1 LYERDKIYIFTE
13 YSASKF
19 FNHMKYLFS
28 IIFLLG
34 LLSTPSFSADEWE
47 KSFQKTEKF
56 YFQGD
61 YKRALKENKALCGRI
76 ERKLGK
82 ENTTLA
88 RAYFQKAK
96 IEEALSKFD
105 DYKTTIEYGFSVLN
119 ISEKPA
125 TAEYAGCM
133 AYAAAALIEYGDFAR
148 AEECINTAAKILK
161 SISSQDQQLIN
172 EIKYKAVQIM
182 YNQGYL
188 NRAEMLLQ
196 DVINFRRSRIV
207 TEELVVNPKTGLSAE
222 KKLSRN
228 ELRSRNRDLS
238 DALNLYAKIEIAQT
252 NKFKADSILTR
263 NSYLIRREIR
273 KKDVANV
280 NNLYTWG
287 KLFESIGDNKNALTK
302 YTAAFKYL
310 NKTKKIKYN
319 HTAKPA
325 LDLYEAYA
333 QSLLVS
339 GNTTKYKR
347 KMKSLE
353 VKIKRYYTRNSIYYA
368 DVLLLQAKRPL
379 LKEDF
384 DKTIPK
390 LEFILNNPSIFPDEH
405 IKKSPILKLL
415 ADNYLQ
421 NSNYEKTEEL
431 LSKRSDLEKTFMGK
445 DAPAYHESQLDLANF
460 HVFYSNKFKIAED
473 IYDKS
478 MPVLKKELDPHQEG
492 YISYLLGLS
501 KLYELTDKF
510 EQAFKIINFAVD
522 AQKKKYGENDV
533 HYAIALEKLASINI
547 STGNY
552 SEAEKNL
559 NEAIRIF
566 KKGNNNENI
575 SYTNTLETLSRLYI
589 IQGNYEDAE
598 KTLKKSKRL
607 SKRSEKESLKM
618 GGTMEELATLYIYLG
633 KYQETEDFLKESI
646 RKKEAKLGPNHRN
659 LINPYHQMGL
669 LYLITGNYTEAE
681 KFAKKATNISL
692 RIFGDS
698 SVKYAENL
706 DLMARIYS
714 AIGDYE
720 NAEEPAAKVVEIEK
734 RHYGPNHIQYARA
747 LQELATVK
755 YHNKGKT
762 GEVAKLLQDALSII
776 KNNLGEEN
784 PEYAEALKNLALF
797 YLETDKVGEA
807 EAMLGQSDQIWIKKF
822 GADNIHSAE
831 ISFIRG
837 NISYQKGKYDE
848 PRNLYTTAKN
858 SYNKNFDN
866 KHPDYVKAL
875 SKEAQMYFILGDY
888 KTARKDM
895 DEATGVYLDF
905 IKNYFPSLSE
915 REKGKFWSLIK
926 NEFEFYNSLAIQ
938 MKDKE
943 PDLIGNIYNFNLNIK
958 ALLLNSSI
966 KVKER
971 ILSSNDTSLINK
983 YGNWTAKKELLTM
996 VLSMTAEQR
1005 KASGFDIGT
1014 MEKEIES
1021 LEKELSEKSEL
1032 FAKNY
1037 EKSQYTWNKIKDL
1050 LAPNEYAVEI
1060 IRFRK
1065 FNTAFS
1071 DTIYYAAL
1079 VISSET
1085 KKNPDIVLLKNGKEL
1100 EAKYLKYYRNCI
1112 KHKVEDT
1119 YSYDQFWKPLKTL
1132 IKDNSTVFLSC
1143 DGVYNQMNLE
1153 AIPTPDSKFIINSND
1168 VVLVSNTRDILGRN
1182 KKKPAV
1188 NKQVELFGN
1197 PLYYSQVTVDSV
1209 ENDMKHNISQLPGA
1223 ESEIVE
1229 LQKVLK
1235 ASGWQPEIFMQKTAT
1250 EERVKNLSNP
1260 KVFHIATH
1268 GFFMEDANA
1277 ESDNGTEGVVES
1289 KAVQNP
1295 LLRSGL
1301 LLRNGGERIAN
1312 NNVYDFNK
1320 EEGILTAYEAMNL
1333 NLDNTELV
1341 VLSACETAR
1350 GEVQLGEGVYGLQRA
1365 FLVAGANSVV
1375 MSLFKVNDQVT
1386 KELMISFYKKWIA
1399 TGNKRK
1405 SFSDAKK
1412 EIKDKYSDPVY
1423 WGAFVMIGLD

>member
-1 LYERDKIYIFTE
+1 
-13 YSASKF
+13 
-19 FNHMKYLFS
+19 MKYLFS
-28 IIFLLG
+28 VIVLLC
-34 LLSTPSFSADEWE
+34 LSSIPTFSADDWE
-47 KSFQKTEKF
+47 KSFQKIEDY
-56 YFQGD
+56 YFKGD
-61 YKRALKENKALCGRI
+61 YKRALKENKALCGSI
-76 ERKLGK
+76 EKKAGK
-82 ENTTLA
+82 ENVTIA
-88 RAYFQKAK
+88 RAYFQQAK

-105 DYKTTIEYGFSVLN
+105 DYKSILEHGFSVLN
-119 ISEKPA
+119 ISEKPS
-125 TAEYAGCM
+125 TPEYARGM
-133 AYAAAALIEYGDFAR
+133 AYAAAALMEYGDFAR
-148 AEECINTAAKILK
+148 AEECINIATKIIKSTATEDL
-161 SISSQDQQLIN
+161 QLVN
-172 EIKYKAVQIM
+172 DIKFKALQIM
-182 YNQGYL
+182 YHQGFL
-188 NRAEMLLQ
+188 NKAEKLIPEL
-196 DVINFRRSRIV
+196 INFRKSRIV
-207 TEELVVNPKTGLSAE
+207 KEEIVVNPKTGLSKA
-222 KKLSRN
+222 KKLPAN
-228 ELRSRNRDLS
+228 ELRNRNRELS
-238 DALNLYAKIEIAQT
+238 NVLNLYAKIEIAQS

-263 NSYLIRREIR
+263 NAYLIRREIR
-273 KKDVANV
+273 KKDVSYV
-280 NNLYTWG
+280 NNLFTWA
-287 KLFESIGDNKNALTK
+287 KLFESIGDNKNAVLK
-302 YTAAFKYL
+302 YADAFKFVT
-310 NKTKKIKYN
+310 KTKKIKYN
-319 HTAKPA
+319 HTAKPV
-325 LDLYEAYA
+325 LELYGSYA
-333 QSLLVS
+333 QSLLVT

-347 KMKSLE
+347 KIKSLE
-353 VKIKRYYTRNSIYYA
+353 VKVKRYYGQNSIYYA
-368 DVLLLQAKRPL
+368 DILLLQAKRPL

-390 LEFILNNPSIFPDEH
+390 LEFILSNPLILPDEH
-405 IKKSPILKLL
+405 IKRSPILKLL

-421 NSNYEKTEEL
+421 NSDYEKTEGL
-431 LSKRSDLEKTFMGK
+431 LTKRSELEKHFTGK
-445 DAPAYHESQLDLANF
+445 DAPYYHEAMLDLANF
-460 HVFYSNKFKIAED
+460 HVYYSNKFKIAEE

-478 MPVLKKELDPHQEG
+478 LPVLKKELDPRQDD
-492 YISYLLGLS
+492 YINYMLGLS

-510 EQAFKIINFAVD
+510 EQAFKIINNIVD
-522 AQKKKYGENDV
+522 VQKKKYVIDDV
-533 HYAIALEKLASINI
+533 HYAVALEKLASINI

-552 SEAEKNL
+552 IEAEKNL
-559 NEAIRIF
+559 NEAMRVF
-566 KKGNNNENI
+566 KKGNNDENI

-589 IQGNYEDAE
+589 IQGNYEEAE
-598 KTLKKSKRL
+598 KNLKKSRRL

-633 KYQETEDFLKESI
+633 KYQETEVFLNESI
-646 RKKEAKLGPNHRN
+646 KKKEAKLGTSHRN

-681 KFAKKATNISL
+681 KFAKKATDISL
-692 RIFGDS
+692 KIFGDS

-706 DLMARIYS
+706 DLLARIYS

-720 NAEEPAAKVVEIEK
+720 KAEEPATKVVEIE
-734 RHYGPNHIQYARA
+734 RSHYGPNHIQLARS
-747 LQELATVK
+747 LQELAIVK

-762 GEVAKLLQDALSII
+762 TQVEKLLQDALKII
-776 KNNLGEEN
+776 KDNLGEEN

-797 YLETDKVGEA
+797 YLDSDKVGEA
-807 EAMLGQSDQIWIKKF
+807 ETMLGKADNIWTKKF
-822 GADNIHSAE
+822 GPDNIHSAE

-837 NISYQKGKYDE
+837 NISYQKKKYE
-848 PRNLYTTAKN
+848 EARNFFTVAKN
-858 SYNKNFDN
+858 IYSKNFDD

-875 SKEAQMYFILGDY
+875 SREAQMYFILGDY

-895 DEATGVYLDF
+895 DEATAVYLNF

-926 NEFEFYNSLAIQ
+926 NEFEFYNSLAVQ
-938 MKDKE
+938 MKDPE
-943 PDLIGNIYNFNLNIK
+943 LIGNIYNFTLNIK
-958 ALLLNSSI
+958 AILLNTSI

-971 ILSSNDTSLINK
+971 ILSSNDTTLVNK
-983 YGNWTAKKELLTM
+983 YASWTAKKELLTM
-996 VLSMTAEQR
+996 VLSMTAEQ
-1005 KASGFDIGT
+1005 KKTSGFDIAI

-1037 EKSQYTWNKIKDL
+1037 EKSQYTWEKIKNV

-1071 DTIYYAAL
+1071 DTVYYAAL
-1079 VISSET
+1079 VVSAET
-1085 KKNPDIVLLKNGKEL
+1085 KKYPDMVLLKNGKEL
-1100 EAKYLKYYRNCI
+1100 ESKYLKYYRNCI
-1112 KHKVEDT
+1112 KHKVEDG

-1153 AIPTPDSKFIINSND
+1153 AIPTPQGNFIINSND
-1168 VVLVSNTRDILGRN
+1168 VVLVSNTRDIINRN
-1182 KKKPAV
+1182 KKKPGT

-1197 PLYYSQVTVDSV
+1197 PLYYTQSSADTIATDVI
-1209 ENDMKHNISQLPGA
+1209 HNIKQLPGA
-1223 ESEIVE
+1223 EAEIVE
-1229 LQKVLK
+1229 LQKLLK
-1235 ASGWQPEIFMQKTAT
+1235 SSGWLPETFMEKTAT
-1250 EERVKNLSNP
+1250 EEQVKNLNNP

-1268 GFFMEDANA
+1268 GFFMEDANV
-1277 ESDNGTEGVVES
+1277 EEDKGTEGVIES
-1289 KAVQNP
+1289 KAIQNP

-1301 LLRNGGERIAN
+1301 LLRNGGERIAG

-1386 KELMISFYKKWIA
+1386 KELMVSFYKKWIA

-1412 EIKDKYSDPVY
+1412 EIKEKYNAPVY
-1423 WGAFVMIGLD
+1423 WGSFVMIGMD